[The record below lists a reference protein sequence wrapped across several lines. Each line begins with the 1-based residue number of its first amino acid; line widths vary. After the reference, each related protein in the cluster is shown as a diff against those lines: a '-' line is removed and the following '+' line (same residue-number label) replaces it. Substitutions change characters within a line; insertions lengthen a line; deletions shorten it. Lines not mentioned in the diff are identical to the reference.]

1 MDKLQ
6 TRRALFRSALALPAV
21 AVAISSPALA
31 APQEDAGLYRALAE
45 YQAADV
51 ADDEAYSALD
61 QAEGTVAR
69 VKRPAILSLGG
80 GDTFTEEWLASA
92 RLTYQP
98 SRAWLAPRL
107 HALRTFNAQ
116 REPLL
121 QAQSDAERASHEA
134 EERYVRAKRA
144 LAAVQP
150 KTLQGLRDKMAV
162 VLADGFPQPVER
174 LTADVDAL
182 IAGGIV

>member
-6 TRRALFRSALALPAV
+6 TRRALFRAALALPAV
-21 AVAISSPALA
+21 AVAIKAPAIA

-45 YQAADV
+45 YQAADA
-51 ADDEAYSALD
+51 ADDAAYSALD
-61 QAEGTVAR
+61 QAEGAVAS

-92 RLTYQP
+92 RLTYEP
-98 SRAWLAPRL
+98 APDWLAPRL
-107 HALRTFNAQ
+107 QALRAFDAL

-134 EERYVRAKRA
+134 EERYKRARQA

-162 VLADGFPQPVER
+162 ILGEGFPQPVER

-182 IAGGIV
+182 IARGIA